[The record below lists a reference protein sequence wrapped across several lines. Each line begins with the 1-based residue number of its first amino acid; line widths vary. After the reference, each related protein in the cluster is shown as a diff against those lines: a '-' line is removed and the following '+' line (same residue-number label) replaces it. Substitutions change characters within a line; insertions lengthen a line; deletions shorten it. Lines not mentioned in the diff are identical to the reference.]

1 MSEYKKFVLGAAQ
14 FGMAYGIKD
23 GHKRIDQHEVK
34 KILEFAMAN
43 GINSIDTAS
52 VYGDSEKIIG
62 KYSSK
67 KLQVTTKLPFIP
79 DEITDIKS
87 WIIKQAQ
94 NSLERLKLERLDT
107 YLIHGPDQLYKPYGD
122 EIFEALDLLKH
133 MGLIK
138 KSGISAYKS
147 DEIRALSTRY
157 SFDTVQAPLNIFDQD
172 LIKTNTASYLKKE
185 QIVIQARSIFLQ
197 GLLLINKSELP
208 EYFLDWG
215 KVFEDYEVWLLKKNI
230 TSLEACVNYVY
241 FQENIDKVII
251 GVMNVDQLKEILEA
265 SKLKL
270 KISPSFNIQ
279 AREMLINP
287 SMWRLS

>member
-1 MSEYKKFVLGAAQ
+1 
-14 FGMAYGIKD
+14 
-23 GHKRIDQHEVK
+23 
-34 KILEFAMAN
+34 
-43 GINSIDTAS
+43 
-52 VYGDSEKIIG
+52 
-62 KYSSK
+62 
-67 KLQVTTKLPFIP
+67 
-79 DEITDIKS
+79 
-87 WIIKQAQ
+87 
-94 NSLERLKLERLDT
+94 
-107 YLIHGPDQLYKPYGD
+107 
-122 EIFEALDLLKH
+122 

-265 SKLKL
+265 SKLRH
-270 KISPSFNIQ
+270 F
-279 AREMLINP
+279 
-287 SMWRLS
+287 